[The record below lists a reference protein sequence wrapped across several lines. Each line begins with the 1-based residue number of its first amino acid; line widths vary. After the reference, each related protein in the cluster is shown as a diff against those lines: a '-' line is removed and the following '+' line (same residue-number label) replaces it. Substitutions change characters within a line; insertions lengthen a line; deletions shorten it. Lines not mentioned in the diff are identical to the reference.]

1 MQSDDEFSLEDFEYL
16 SPEEQQ
22 ELLDIICPPGEL
34 NWTAQRGPQ
43 QMAFESEAEIIGY
56 GGAAGGGKTDLLI
69 GLGGKKHRR
78 VLVVRREKEQTK
90 GIVQRM
96 TEILG
101 NTDGYSTQGSA
112 WRLPGGRL
120 FEFAGLDN
128 PGDERRWQGRPHD
141 LKAFDEVTEMRES
154 QVRFIMGWNR
164 SSDPGQRVQT
174 LMTFN
179 PPTTSE
185 GQWVIRYFAPWLDES
200 HPNPAAPG
208 ELRWFTTLPDEHGQP
223 TDIEVP
229 DNRPFVMRGGERVY
243 DFDPATVRLEDVI
256 RPRSRTFI
264 PARVTDN
271 KYYVDSGYMSTLQAM
286 PEPQRSQML
295 YGDFK
300 AGMKDSAWQ
309 VIPTEWVKAA
319 MARWFK
325 PNRKPPMQSMGV
337 DVARGGTDM
346 TVIARRHG
354 VWFDELVCLP
364 GTNTPDGPHV
374 AGQIVA
380 NRRDAAVVHIDAI
393 GVGASPYDFLIA
405 MQVQAVG
412 VIMSHAATAM
422 DKSGTMSFLNR
433 RTQMWWQLREA
444 LDPANNFGLCLPP
457 DPKLLADLC
466 APIWKPQGKTIVV
479 ESRED
484 IIKRIGRSP
493 DRGTAVCLAW
503 MNTMKVKAAQRRA
516 LPQQTQHT
524 DPLDMVRR
532 RLGLTR

>member
-1 MQSDDEFSLEDFEYL
+1 M
-16 SPEEQQ
+16 
-22 ELLDIICPPGEL
+22 
-34 NWTAQRGPQ
+34 
-43 QMAFESEAEIIGY
+43 
-56 GGAAGGGKTDLLI
+56 
-69 GLGGKKHRR
+69 
-78 VLVVRREKEQTK
+78 
-90 GIVQRM
+90 
-96 TEILG
+96 
-101 NTDGYSTQGSA
+101 
-112 WRLPGGRL
+112 
-120 FEFAGLDN
+120 
-128 PGDERRWQGRPHD
+128 
-141 LKAFDEVTEMRES
+141 
-154 QVRFIMGWNR
+154 
-164 SSDPGQRVQT
+164 
-174 LMTFN
+174 
-179 PPTTSE
+179 
-185 GQWVIRYFAPWLDES
+185 
-200 HPNPAAPG
+200 
-208 ELRWFTTLPDEHGQP
+208 
-223 TDIEVP
+223 
-229 DNRPFVMRGGERVY
+229 
-243 DFDPATVRLEDVI
+243 RLEDVI